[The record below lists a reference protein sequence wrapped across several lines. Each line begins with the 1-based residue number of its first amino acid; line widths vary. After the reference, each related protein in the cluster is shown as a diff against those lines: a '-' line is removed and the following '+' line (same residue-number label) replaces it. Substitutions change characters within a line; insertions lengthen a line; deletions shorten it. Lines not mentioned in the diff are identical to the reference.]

1 MELVIFLASLATK
14 HTTFAISAIK
24 HGGQLVLLRFIDFL
38 TVFFE
43 ITHWIVGRPVPS
55 MRFSDDVV

>member
-14 HTTFAISAIK
+14 HTTFAISASK

-38 TVFFE
+38 TVFLRLL
-43 ITHWIVGRPVPS
+43 TGLLGGLCLP
-55 MRFSDDVV
+55 